1 MRRSAAIRPL
11 TASDGEL
18 AKAIASAPAG
28 TAQAEEAELYRRFAG
43 RVRLYGLK
51 HLRDAAAADDLA
63 QEVLLVT
70 LERLRAG
77 EVRNP
82 DEIGSFILGTSRM
95 LADSTERK
103 TRRRE
108 HLTALFHA
116 PELYAEPDVASGD
129 IAAVE
134 RCLHGLSERDRRV
147 LVLTFYAEKTSGEIA
162 EELGVTGTV
171 VRVARHRALERLR
184 ECVRGQ
190 VGLRGGREAMTVTR
204 CPAPIGFT
212 DVVDY
217 WAGDLTQADEDRIEE
232 HVFTC
237 AECAR
242 ELAAAEA
249 LARGIAAVA
258 REGRLHAVVNDAILN
273 RLAADGVRVR
283 MYTLEG
289 AGIVP
294 CAVWADDD
302 LVVAR
307 IRADFAEVDSV
318 TIVTR
323 QASGD
328 EISRLSDVAVRPG
341 QREILSAFSAAHLRK
356 LPPTRVRVTVTAQI
370 GTGERTISEYTLEH
384 AGAFDRLA
392 DAR

>member
-1 MRRSAAIRPL
+1 
-11 TASDGEL
+11 
-18 AKAIASAPAG
+18 
-28 TAQAEEAELYRRFAG
+28 
-43 RVRLYGLK
+43 
-51 HLRDAAAADDLA
+51 
-63 QEVLLVT
+63 
-70 LERLRAG
+70 
-77 EVRNP
+77 
-82 DEIGSFILGTSRM
+82 
-95 LADSTERK
+95 
-103 TRRRE
+103 
-108 HLTALFHA
+108 
-116 PELYAEPDVASGD
+116 
-129 IAAVE
+129 
-134 RCLHGLSERDRRV
+134 
-147 LVLTFYAEKTSGEIA
+147 
-162 EELGVTGTV
+162 
-171 VRVARHRALERLR
+171 
-184 ECVRGQ
+184 
-190 VGLRGGREAMTVTR
+190 MTDTR
-204 CPAPIGFT
+204 CPAPIGFA

-217 WAGDLTQADEDRIEE
+217 WAGDLTRAEEDRIEE

-249 LARGIAAVA
+249 LARGIAAVV
-258 REGRLHAVVNDAILN
+258 REGRLHSVVTDAILN

-289 AGIVP
+289 SGIVP

-341 QREILSAFSAAHLRK
+341 QREILNAFSAAQLRK
-356 LPPTRVRVTVTAQI
+356 LPPTRVQVTVTAQI

-392 DAR
+392 GGRASSAHQ